1 MVSAIEVR
9 FLRFPIAGNQH
20 IAKRESTPMTSTEP
34 TMNTNPLHLESGAAH
49 PVAKPHRVGLKDIAD
64 ELGISQTAVSFAIND
79 RPGVSEETKR
89 RVKEA
94 ASKLGWS
101 PVYAAQALGSSKT
114 MTVGFAPARS
124 SNGLRD
130 EGFMLHFMTGLHES
144 LSLKGYGLLYRPCSS
159 VREEL
164 SVYEDWARRKR
175 VDGVI
180 LVDLRADDPRPALL
194 ARLGVP
200 AVLAGGPD
208 PENIVPSLSIDDS
221 GAMET
226 ILRHLVSCGHRRIAY
241 LSGDRTLDYSRDR
254 ERMFREFAKRRD
266 LESIRVEYTN
276 FSVDIASA
284 MTLAMLCGSNPP
296 TAFIYENETL
306 AAASLHAITE
316 WLLNT
321 PSRNPDAPRY
331 PHNLPA
337 IVSFEDSF
345 LCVSIYPSLTSV
357 HRDPSVYG
365 MKVAKLLI
373 KVINGETISG
383 NRRILT
389 PKLVIRDSTRLSCV

>member
-241 LSGDRTLDYSRDR
+241 L
-254 ERMFREFAKRRD
+254 
-266 LESIRVEYTN
+266 
-276 FSVDIASA
+276 
-284 MTLAMLCGSNPP
+284 
-296 TAFIYENETL
+296 
-306 AAASLHAITE
+306 
-316 WLLNT
+316 
-321 PSRNPDAPRY
+321 
-331 PHNLPA
+331 
-337 IVSFEDSF
+337 
-345 LCVSIYPSLTSV
+345 
-357 HRDPSVYG
+357 
-365 MKVAKLLI
+365 
-373 KVINGETISG
+373 
-383 NRRILT
+383 
-389 PKLVIRDSTRLSCV
+389 